1 VTDRNVSKKS
11 DLGVRTA
18 SAVVMVA
25 VAGGALWAGGFV
37 FIAFVVL
44 LALVMLWEAWG
55 LIAKI
60 TDSTAYRIMGMS
72 LAILYIGFASI
83 VLVTISSPFLG
94 VGAVLLPILGVVA
107 TDIGAYFAGRNIGGP
122 KIAPRISPS
131 KTWSGL
137 IGGMF
142 ASGLVY
148 VSIFKWMLL
157 TGTHG
162 FPLYFLIEAFA
173 LGAAM
178 AIVAQCG
185 DFAESYLKRR
195 AEVKDSS
202 NLIPGHGGVLD
213 RLDGLL
219 AVLFVGGMWFFFSI
233 WIPFGS

>member
-1 VTDRNVSKKS
+1 MNESSKKS

-25 VAGGALWAGGFV
+25 VAGGALWAGGYV

-44 LALVMLWEAWG
+44 LTLVMLWEAWG
-55 LIAKI
+55 LIAKLTNATI
-60 TDSTAYRIMGMS
+60 YRIMGMS
-72 LAILYIGFASI
+72 LAILYICFASF
-83 VLVTISSPFLG
+83 VLVRISRPFLG
-94 VGAVLLPILGVVA
+94 IGVVLLPILGVIA
-107 TDIGAYFAGRNIGGP
+107 TDIGAYFVGRSIGGP
-122 KIAPRISPS
+122 KIATKISPS

-137 IGGMF
+137 IGGMI

-148 VSIFKWMLL
+148 VIVLKWIAQ

-162 FPLYFLIEAFA
+162 FLDHFLIPAFG
-173 LGAAM
+173 LGALM

-195 AEVKDSS
+195 AGVKDSS

-219 AVLFVGGMWFFFSI
+219 AVLFFNGMMFVISI
-233 WIPFGS
+233 WIPFRP

>member
-1 VTDRNVSKKS
+1 VTDCNVPKKS

-37 FIAFVVL
+37 FIAFVGL
-44 LALVMLWEAWG
+44 LAVVMLWEAWG
-55 LIAKI
+55 LIVKI
-60 TDSTAYRIMGMS
+60 TASTAYRIMGML
-72 LAILYIGFASI
+72 LAIIYIGFASF
-83 VLVTISSPFLG
+83 VLVAISSPFLSLG
-94 VGAVLLPILGVVA
+94 VVLLPILGVIS

-122 KIAPRISPS
+122 KIAPKISPS

-137 IGGMF
+137 IGGMI

-148 VSIFKWMLL
+148 IGVQKWVIL
-157 TGTHG
+157 TGMDG
-162 FPLYFLIEAFA
+162 FPAYFLIQAFA